1 MFMEDNLKNNKTVL
15 NTNKTE
21 KRDRFVRIVERR
33 VNNIFDA
40 LDSLGKCANKR
51 NYEYGEDDVKRI
63 FSAIDK
69 KIKDNL
75 YKETK
80 MRVKNMNKDIGT
92 DWIYPSDVGN
102 MSAHDVDDA
111 RASKSVRCYDYYK
124 GIP

>member
-1 MFMEDNLKNNKTVL
+1 MEDILKNNRLSSKTK
-15 NTNKTE
+15 NAE

-69 KIKDNL
+69 KIK
-75 YKETK
+75 ETK
-80 MRVKNMNKDIGT
+80 YLYQNANKKKNRFTLN
-92 DWIYPSDVGN
+92 S
-102 MSAHDVDDA
+102 
-111 RASKSVRCYDYYK
+111 
-124 GIP
+124 